1 VLQIRFLEDIMSCP
15 FTGDASD
22 PNAVANRD
30 SGSTAPGSTTG
41 STTGRK
47 AAPTIRGKG
56 PSTDPAH
63 RADEGFFGTGS
74 VAWKV

>member
-1 VLQIRFLEDIMSCP
+1 MSCP

-30 SGSTAPGSTTG
+30 SGSTTPGSTTG
-41 STTGRK
+41 KKG
-47 AAPTIRGKG
+47 APTIRGKG
-56 PSTDPAH
+56 PSAEPAH
-63 RADEGFFGTGS
+63 RADEGFFGPGS